1 MHGKK
6 IFPCKMHAFYEIS
19 GKMHKMH
26 GKSQDFLSKMHGN
39 DEKLVNCIAY
49 LAILANNACMQLAC
63 LGKIPELHTMSQP

>member
-1 MHGKK
+1 
-6 IFPCKMHAFYEIS
+6 
-19 GKMHKMH
+19 MH

-63 LGKIPELHTMSQP
+63 LGKIPELHTMSQPCHQHQAQLIF